1 MQVNKSLHLLLLT
14 KMHGRL
20 SGQLN
25 YDASLTAFHNNAL
38 QALLPAID
46 AHKKILWIKPNFAA
60 RAA

>member
-1 MQVNKSLHLLLLT
+1 
-14 KMHGRL
+14 MHGRL